1 MPFIEPS
8 QRTLLKLRPLDSS
21 QLGANEIRIREPG
34 EKLGICSV
42 RKADNQHWEVKLAGK
57 LTIGGSQVD
66 KCFIFSGHWKGV
78 TDIYTKVQ
86 ALDRSVQTQSLN
98 APPQGVYKTLKK
110 DAAGNVTEC
119 VLNVPYASQTD
130 NANNPGG
137 SCNVT
142 SMSMA
147 LRFFSIKQ
155 RRSGIQFEDELYE
168 YMTNNGLSRHSPQD
182 LKIVAEEYG
191 LTDRFIPNA
200 SKQEIKDWLVSG
212 RPVVVHGYFTA
223 FGHICVIVGFD
234 EKGWIL
240 HDPWGEYPYGDLRND
255 GSNPSKGAY
264 IRYSYGLMGNCC
276 WSDGGCWTHFLDRPG
291 YTKPTL
297 PQTQHTVNT
306 PTQKT
311 ATISASG
318 SPRHFKPQE
327 FRPNSIAAKFI
338 GHFEGLEL
346 KQYVCSAG
354 VSTIGIGT
362 TRWFDGGPI
371 PVGATI
377 TKEQA
382 VELFKRDAAEFMAEI
397 QRIVDVTLT
406 ARQIAAVLSF
416 CYNCGWQ
423 GFEESSLAASI
434 NNASDFET
442 IRINFRKWA
451 KANGEVLPGLLRRRN
466 AESMLWEGRDDWES
480 AGFD

>member
-1 MPFIEPS
+1 MPFIEPL
-8 QRTLLKLRPLDSS
+8 QQTKLKLRPLDSS

-57 LTIGGSQVD
+57 LTIGGQQVD

-78 TDIYTKVQ
+78 TDIYLKV
-86 ALDRSVQTQSLN
+86 LEIDRKVQTQTLN
-98 APPQGVYKTLKK
+98 APPQGVYKSLKK
-110 DAAGNVTEC
+110 DATGTVTEC
-119 VLNVPYASQTD
+119 ILNVLYASQTD

-168 YMTNNGLSRHSPQD
+168 YMESNGLSRHSPQD
-182 LKIVAEEYG
+182 LKVLVEEYG
-191 LTDRFIPNA
+191 LTDRFVSNA
-200 SKQEIKDWLVSG
+200 SKQEIKDWVASG
-212 RPVVVHGYFTA
+212 RPVVVHGYFTS
-223 FGHICVIVGFD
+223 FGHIAVIVGFN

-240 HDPWGEYPYGDLRND
+240 HDPWGEYPYGGLKND
-255 GSNPSKGAY
+255 STNPEKGKY
-264 IRYSYGLMGNCC
+264 IVYSYGLMGNCC
-276 WSDGGCWTHFLDRPG
+276 WSDGGCWAHFLDRPG
-291 YTKPTL
+291 FKSQPTTIQSM
-297 PQTQHTVNT
+297 QTVVN
-306 PTQKT
+306 P
-311 ATISASG
+311 ASTT
-318 SPRHFKPQE
+318 PRHYKPQE

-346 KQYVCSAG
+346 KQYYCSAG
-354 VSTIGIGT
+354 VSTIGLGT
-362 TRWFDGGPI
+362 TRWTDGGPI

-382 VELFKRDAAEFMAEI
+382 IELFKRDAAEFMAEI
-397 QRIVDVTLT
+397 RRIVDVPLT

-423 GFEESSLAASI
+423 GFEESSLAKSI
-434 NNASDFET
+434 NDGADFET
-442 IRINFRKWA
+442 IRTNFRKWA
-451 KANGEVLPGLLRRRN
+451 KADGRILEGLLRRRN
-466 AESMLWEGRDDWES
+466 AEAMLWEGRDDWES
-480 AGFD
+480 AGYD